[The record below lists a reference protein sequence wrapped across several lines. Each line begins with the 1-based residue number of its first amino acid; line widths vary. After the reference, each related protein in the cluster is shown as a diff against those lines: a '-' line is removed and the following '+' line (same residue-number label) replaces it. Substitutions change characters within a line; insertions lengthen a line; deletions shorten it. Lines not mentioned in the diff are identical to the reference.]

1 MTTTL
6 NGIRFNAIGRVKFVE
21 VEPQSSE
28 NFLSAYRDG
37 VVDKQRMLTTYKAAK
52 QYGLRIIKFI
62 F

>member
-6 NGIRFNAIGRVKFVE
+6 NGVNFNAIGRVKYVQVE
-21 VEPQSSE
+21 QECNN

-37 VVDKQRMLTTYKAAK
+37 IVDRTTMLTTYQAAK